1 MNPSKLLELIDANKI
16 PSVILI
22 GGDSEFLAARTFMD
36 ARDRIQ
42 KAVPGIAIQPF
53 AETADLTTVIDSF
66 RTHSLFGGR
75 RLLLVPEV
83 NAFVTKKEVT
93 ALYEKVIS
101 DWRSAKTERK
111 RSSSLAK
118 FLHLL
123 GLTGLD
129 VESSDRLIADAFG
142 LDGLSEAVA
151 EILQVARSTG
161 RKATRGE
168 TDAALLTEAVVRGGA
183 PGSILLMKTGPI
195 PTDSA
200 TLLAIQKDGVV
211 VECNLSRE
219 RFGSAFSLAIEEI
232 EVESGARFEERALTA
247 LRARLGIDR
256 LLADKFSKEVPDLRL
271 AASEAERLAML
282 AGRGGQVS
290 VSLVERE
297 ISAVSGGARFELASL
312 FAEKRPVE
320 AIAKLRDLVSQSR
333 RDDPK
338 TASDI
343 HYGKFLF
350 TIADEIRQLIGILSW
365 ARLKKVDLRKGANYN
380 RFKDAL
386 ADDLS
391 EFLKRRGLVKQK
403 PHPFALHKRFE
414 AARGHD
420 ESVLLELLTQI
431 AEAEFQRKCGGY
443 SAEVGLE
450 LAILNVR
457 R

>member
-1 MNPSKLLELIDANKI
+1 MNPSKLFELIDANKI

-22 GGDSEFLAARTFMD
+22 GGDSEFLAARAFLD
-36 ARDRIQ
+36 VRDRIQ
-42 KAVPGIAIQPF
+42 KAVPSVALQPF
-53 AETADLTTVIDSF
+53 SETADLTAVIDSF

-83 NAFVTKKEVT
+83 NAFVTKKEVS
-93 ALYEKVIS
+93 ALYDKAVS
-101 DWRSAKTERK
+101 DWRTAKTERK

-142 LDGLSEAVA
+142 IDSMGEAVA
-151 EILQVARSTG
+151 EMLQVARTTG

-195 PTDSA
+195 PADST
-200 TLLAIQKDGVV
+200 TLQAIEKGGVV

-219 RFGSAFSLAIEEI
+219 RFPSAFALAIEEI
-232 EVESGARFEERALTA
+232 VEESGARFDDRAVTV
-247 LRARLGIDR
+247 LRSRLGIDR
-256 LLADKFSKEVPDLRL
+256 ILGDKFSKEVPDLRL
-271 AASEAERLAML
+271 VTSEAERLAML

-290 VSLVERE
+290 VSLVEKE
-297 ISAVSGGARFELASL
+297 ISAISGGARFELASL
-312 FAEKRPVE
+312 FAEKKPVE
-320 AIAKLRDLVSQSR
+320 AIAKLRDLVSQGR

-338 TASDI
+338 TAGDI
-343 HYGKFLF
+343 HFGKFLF

-365 ARLKKVDLRKGANYN
+365 ARSRKIDLRKGASYN
-380 RFKDAL
+380 RFKDSL

-391 EFLKRRGLVKQK
+391 EFLKKRGLVKQK

-414 AARGHD
+414 ASRGHD
-420 ESVLLELLTQI
+420 ESTLLGLLTQI

-443 SAEVGLE
+443 SAELGLE
-450 LAILNVR
+450 LAILNVLQ
-457 R
+457 